1 MLPYEIRHSSNNIG
15 ISHNWWTFPSDVS
28 RDIAVYGIYC
38 KKFSSVKDW
47 VTELNSNM
55 LLKHLLKIIQTY
67 GCIINCSGL
76 KSKTS
81 IAVKEK
87 EKKPPYWGNLNNSS
101 RSGCSQWRYSKWSL
115 VKLQKSTNK
124 QRKFKQTETTHAN
137 YRQWSIY
144 PQL

>member
-28 RDIAVYGIYC
+28 RDIAVYGICC

-76 KSKTS
+76 KSITS

-87 EKKPPYWGNLNNSS
+87 KNK
-101 RSGCSQWRYSKWSL
+101 SL
-115 VKLQKSTNK
+115 HIKEIWTIVQDPAVHN
-124 QRKFKQTETTHAN
+124 EGIPNGH
-137 YRQWSIY
+137 
-144 PQL
+144 

>member
-15 ISHNWWTFPSDVS
+15 ISTFPSDVS
-28 RDIAVYGIYC
+28 RDIAVYGICC

-76 KSKTS
+76 KSITS

-87 EKKPPYWGNLNNSS
+87 KNK
-101 RSGCSQWRYSKWSL
+101 SL
-115 VKLQKSTNK
+115 HIKEIWTIVQDPAVHN
-124 QRKFKQTETTHAN
+124 EGIPNGH
-137 YRQWSIY
+137 
-144 PQL
+144 